1 MEIKEGFEITTE
13 ESINFIKQL
22 MKEYKEQKIKLSLV
36 GKELFSKLEF
46 LDGKILSSKQEK
58 KENLYYFSPHA
69 QKKK

>member
-36 GKELFSKLEF
+36 GKELFL
-46 LDGKILSSKQEK
+46 
-58 KENLYYFSPHA
+58 N
-69 QKKK
+69 